1 MLYPKIER
9 KNEQD
14 LVAYESSHGID
25 ANYCQPTESNYGS
38 TDYESI
44 SYRNQTK
51 CPQKCTPMKNSGNIT
66 KYNL

>member
-38 TDYESI
+38 TDYESH
-44 SYRNQTK
+44 
-51 CPQKCTPMKNSGNIT
+51 SGN
-66 KYNL
+66 